1 MYGFGHHRRRWGGH
15 FSEGHHGRW
24 GGRHGGGER
33 NPGGRYFEHGALKII
48 ALSLIAEKPRNGYE
62 IIKAVGEKTN
72 GAYEPSPGVVYPT
85 LNLLEESGQIRAT
98 EIDGKKVFEITDE
111 GRSQLDANRKILETF
126 EERFSGEGASW
137 GPRAGHKGG
146 MGEGRPHRSE
156 VRRAMGRLVNAL
168 RVKFAEGV
176 SEQDIPTL
184 VAAIDAAADAV
195 EKA

>member
-15 FSEGHHGRW
+15 YSEGHHGHWSRRAESR
-24 GGRHGGGER
+24 GGR
-33 NPGGRYFEHGALKII
+33 GGRYFEHGALKII
-48 ALSLIAEKPRNGYE
+48 ALALIAEKPRNGYE
-62 IIKAVGEKTN
+62 IIKAVAEKTH

-111 GRSQLDANRKILETF
+111 GRAQLDANKKILESF
-126 EERFSGEGASW
+126 EERFSGES
-137 GPRAGHKGG
+137 PR
-146 MGEGRPHRSE
+146 EGRPHRSE

-168 RVKFAEGV
+168 RVKFNEGV
-176 SEQDIPTL
+176 SEQDIPVL
-184 VAAIDAAADAV
+184 VAAIDAAAEAV

>member
-15 FSEGHHGRW
+15 FSEGHHGRF
-24 GGRHGGGER
+24 GGRHEGGRG
-33 NPGGRYFEHGALKII
+33 PGGRYFEHGALKII

-62 IIKAVGEKTN
+62 IIKAVGEKTG

-98 EIDGKKVFEITDE
+98 EIDGKKVFEITEE
-111 GRSQLDANRKILETF
+111 GRAQLDGSKRILEAF
-126 EERFSGEGASW
+126 ESRFTGEGAQHR
-137 GPRAGHKGG
+137 G
-146 MGEGRPHRSE
+146 HRSE
-156 VRRAMGRLVNAL
+156 VRRALGRLINAI
-168 RVKFAEGV
+168 RAKFDEGV
-176 SEQDIPTL
+176 SEQDIPVL

>member
-15 FSEGHHGRW
+15 FSEGHHGGF
-24 GGRHGGGER
+24 GGRHGGGR
-33 NPGGRYFEHGALKII
+33 HRGPGGRYFEHGALKII
-48 ALSLIAEKPRNGYE
+48 ALALIAEKPRNGYE
-62 IIKAVGEKTN
+62 IIKAVGEKTS

-98 EIDGKKVFEITDE
+98 EVDGKKVFEITDE
-111 GRSQLDANRKILETF
+111 GRVALDANRKILETF

-137 GPRAGHKGG
+137 GPKGG
-146 MGEGRPHRSE
+146 SGEGRPHRSE
-156 VRRAMGRLVNAL
+156 VRRAMGRLVMAV
-168 RVKFAEGV
+168 RTKFAEGV

>member
-15 FSEGHHGRW
+15 YTEGHYGRW
-24 GGRHGGGER
+24 GGRHG
-33 NPGGRYFEHGALKII
+33 GGRYFEHGALKII

-62 IIKAVGEKTN
+62 IIKAVAEKTG

-111 GRSQLDANRKILETF
+111 GSSQLDANRKILETF
-126 EERFSGEGASW
+126 EERFSGQGSSW
-137 GPRAGHKGG
+137 GPRGG

-156 VRRAMGRLVNAL
+156 VRRAMGRLIGAVRA
-168 RVKFAEGV
+168 KFAEGV
-176 SEQDIPTL
+176 SEQDIPVL

>member
-15 FSEGHHGRW
+15 FAEGHHGHW
-24 GGRHGGGER
+24 GARHGGPGRHGRREG
-33 NPGGRYFEHGALKII
+33 GGRYFEHGALKII
-48 ALSLIAEKPRNGYE
+48 ALALIAEKPRNGYE
-62 IIKAVGEKTN
+62 IIKAVGEKTG

-111 GRSQLDANRKILETF
+111 GRAQLEANRKILDTF
-126 EERFSGEGASW
+126 EERFSGDGPQW
-137 GPRAGHKGG
+137 GPR
-146 MGEGRPHRSE
+146 GEGRAHRSE
-156 VRRAMGRLVNAL
+156 VRRAMGRLVMAV
-168 RVKFAEGV
+168 RTKFAEGV
-176 SEQDIPTL
+176 SEEDIPTL